1 MIRFIISITI
11 SLINQ
16 KRWGYACLLFC
27 VNQFK
32 DTIRIQKCFHSLQL
46 YDTMT
51 LTDFIAHA
59 SMKNVAFSVYIVI
72 NSNLAGVAPLD
83 ITHPRMRKIEE
94 G

>member
-1 MIRFIISITI
+1 
-11 SLINQ
+11 
-16 KRWGYACLLFC
+16 
-27 VNQFK
+27 
-32 DTIRIQKCFHSLQL
+32 
-46 YDTMT
+46 MT

-94 G
+94 GQKMLGKVIWYFVLLGNKQAQ

>member
-1 MIRFIISITI
+1 MGLNLP
-11 SLINQ
+11 SLLCKPIQ
-16 KRWGYACLLFC
+16 RY
-27 VNQFK
+27 
-32 DTIRIQKCFHSLQL
+32 TIRIQTCFHSLQL

-72 NSNLAGVAPLD
+72 NSNLAGVAKLD